1 MHGLSEKQAK
11 FMRHRKVVG
20 SKPRVALLL
29 WCAAFV
35 SPPVV
40 RAQVGQQALTG
51 LQNRPDVVVSANQR
65 IFDVTAALDVHVR
78 VSNLTE
84 RDIFLKEVR
93 VSLPGDFVSARGE
106 PLFDSDTLYSPS
118 GDEQMTSGTERFI
131 SFSIPHQNSAWYSP
145 IFNRRLLMFFP
156 GEYDLTTFVKYQ
168 VPPAR
173 DTQIQQVVSVRLE
186 PPLSS
191 VVWGGVVGAL
201 LLGLFSGTYRYRR
214 LQKTTPVRV
223 LVETSVLV
231 MGGSVCALI
240 ALILLHRVKELALPI
255 NLSVTDFYGGIVLG
269 LFSYKIGD
277 YLYSQL
283 FGNADAE

>member
-1 MHGLSEKQAK
+1 MHGLSEKQAR
-11 FMRHRKVVG
+11 FTRPRKAVG
-20 SKPRVALLL
+20 SKLGVALLL
-29 WCAAFV
+29 YCLASV
-35 SPPVV
+35 STPLV

-51 LQNRPDVVVSANQR
+51 LQNRPDVVVSASQR
-65 IFDVTAALDVHVR
+65 VFDVTAALDVHVR

-93 VSLPGDFVSARGE
+93 VGLPGDFLSARGE
-106 PLFDSDTLYSPS
+106 PLPDFATLYSPS
-118 GDEQMTSGTERFI
+118 GDEQMTAGTERFI
-131 SFSIPHQNSAWYSP
+131 SFPIPHQDIAWYSP
-145 IFNRRLLMFFP
+145 LLNRRLMMFVP

-173 DTQIQQVVSVRLE
+173 DTQIQQVIAVRLD

-201 LLGLFSGTYRYRR
+201 LLGAFSGTYRYRR
-214 LQKTTPVRV
+214 HGNTTLVRV
-223 LVETSVLV
+223 LSETSVLV
-231 MGGSVCALI
+231 MGGSVCSLI

-277 YLYSQL
+277 HLFGQL
-283 FGNADAE
+283 FGNAD

>member
-1 MHGLSEKQAK
+1 MRGHSERQAR
-11 FMRHRKVVG
+11 FTRPRKAVRN
-20 SKPRVALLL
+20 KPGVALLL
-29 WCAAFV
+29 CCLASAAT
-35 SPPVV
+35 PLV

-51 LQNRPDVVVSANQR
+51 LQNRPDVVVSVSQR
-65 IFDVTAALDVHVR
+65 VFDVTAALDVHVR

-93 VSLPGDFVSARGE
+93 VSLPGDFLASRGDPLPDSAI
-106 PLFDSDTLYSPS
+106 LYLPS
-118 GDEQMTSGTERFI
+118 GDEQMTAGTERFM
-131 SFSIPHQNSAWYSP
+131 SFAIPHQDIAWYSP

-173 DTQIQQVVSVRLE
+173 DTQIQQVIDVRLE

-201 LLGLFSGTYRYRR
+201 LLGAFSGTYRYRR
-214 LQKTTPVRV
+214 LGNTTLRRV
-223 LVETSVLV
+223 LAETSVIV
-231 MGGSVCALI
+231 IGGSVCSLI

-277 YLYSQL
+277 YLFSQL
-283 FGNADAE
+283 FGNADDK

>member
-1 MHGLSEKQAK
+1 
-11 FMRHRKVVG
+11 MRHHKAVV

-29 WCAAFV
+29 WCLASVTTPLA
-35 SPPVV
+35 

-51 LQNRPDVVVSANQR
+51 LQNRPHVVVSANQR

-93 VSLPGDFVSARGE
+93 VSLPGDFLSARGK
-106 PLFDSDTLYSPS
+106 PLPDSATLYSPS

-131 SFSIPHQNSAWYSP
+131 SFSIPHQDIAWYSP
-145 IFNRRLLMFFP
+145 ILNRRLLMFFP
-156 GEYDLTTFVKYQ
+156 GEYDLSTFVKYQ

-173 DTQIQQVVSVRLE
+173 DTQIQQVMGVRLE

-201 LLGLFSGTYRYRR
+201 LLGAFSGTYRYRR
-214 LQKTTPVRV
+214 LRNTTPARV
-223 LVETSVLV
+223 LSETSVLV
-231 MGGSVCALI
+231 IGGSVCALI

-277 YLYSQL
+277 HLFSQL
-283 FGNADAE
+283 FGNSNRE